1 MPLHRR
7 LAAKRAR
14 VAGVLANFHLL
25 DLFAEGGAVSVVE
38 GVSLGGSGV
47 GLVGWLVLRWEGNG
61 REREGEGGGGT
72 WCRICL

>member
-25 DLFAEGGAVSVVE
+25 DLFAEGGAVSVVG
-38 GVSLGGSGV
+38 GVSLGGSWG
-47 GLVGWLVLRWEGNG
+47 GFGWLVGIEM
-61 REREGEGGGGT
+61 GGK
-72 WCRICL
+72 W